1 MRPVTMSQMIVA
13 LAPRPDGAAALAR
26 LDEQLILTPRRIVA
40 CSGGIDSLLLATVAH
55 RAAPATTVV
64 AHTITPAVPR
74 EGTDRVRAFAAAEGW
89 ALEVVRSREFD
100 DERYLSNPTDRCYFC
115 KSNLYDAIGELRAH
129 DSFDRTATILS
140 GANTDDLGE
149 YRPGLDAAA
158 ERGVGHPYVEAGLG
172 KSEIRSMARVLGL
185 SEAELAA
192 SPCLASRLYTGTRV
206 TASRLAAVEAGEAQL
221 RDRLGIDVVRCRL
234 RGDDVLIEVPDDKR
248 HLVTSDE
255 RLAVFA
261 AMIAVEPSLVSAD
274 LDPDAYRP
282 GRAIVG

>member
-1 MRPVTMSQMIVA
+1 MSQMIVA

-26 LDEQLILTPRRIVA
+26 LEAQLTLTPERIVA

-89 ALEVVRSREFD
+89 TLEVVRSREFD

-158 ERGVGHPYVEAGLG
+158 EREVGHPYVEAGLG
-172 KSEIRSMARVLGL
+172 KSDIRAIARVLGL

-206 TASRLAAVEAGEAQL
+206 TASRLAAVEVGETLL
-221 RDRLGIDVVRCRL
+221 RDRLGFDIVRCRL
-234 RGDDVLIEVPDDKR
+234 RGDEVLIEVPDDKR

-255 RLAVFA
+255 RHAVFA
-261 AMIAVEPSLVSAD
+261 AMIAVEPGLVSAD

-282 GRAIVG
+282 GRAVVG